1 MSMTVLEQ
9 ESGLRVTCAACGDV
23 VPARLATHFVFNGHS
38 APYCHECSLEHA
50 RDELVAMSRDLAEAS

>member
-1 MSMTVLEQ
+1 MRTTVLEQ

-23 VPARLATHFVFNGHS
+23 VPARLSTRFTFRGHS

-50 RDELVAMSRDLAEAS
+50 RNELVEMSRELAKAS